1 MGDEGLRTGLVFI
14 DTSSYENKN
23 FQFGQHVLAKLEEFA
38 DSQYIRVLLPDVIDK
53 EVMGHIISRA
63 EESLAAAKKINRDLA
78 FLSAFGGLPREF
90 SSKGRDKGAVL
101 ERAMAAYEEFK
112 ATEEVELLETS
123 TVDSGAVFDRY
134 FSSRPPFGSPGKKHE
149 FPDAFALEIVRAT
162 AEARSMP
169 VYVVSSDK
177 DMERY
182 CEEFPDRMIY
192 LERLD
197 DFIGLVNKY
206 EADLAEP
213 ARLASKAFEALKD
226 KITEAIG
233 EALKEAAFSCS
244 DLEEFEYEVA
254 DVDALS
260 VAVEAI
266 NIIDSERDGAE
277 IELTV
282 KVDFCADFTV
292 TDYDSSPWDPEDK
305 CYIYLEEY
313 ELSTRCIEAIQVY
326 VCLRYENG
334 LIVNAEIDELWLE
347 DAAIDLSYKPVR
359 EQIAN
364 DGLEWD

>member
-1 MGDEGLRTGLVFI
+1 MSDEGLITGLVFI

-23 FQFGQHVLAKLEEFA
+23 FQFGQHVLNKVEEFA
-38 DSQYIRVLLPDVIDK
+38 DSQYIRILLPDVIDM
-53 EVMGHIISRA
+53 EVKSHIISRT

-78 FLSAFGGLPREF
+78 FLSAFGGLPSEF
-90 SSKGRDKGAVL
+90 PSKGRDKGTVL
-101 ERAMAAYEEFK
+101 ERAIAAYEKFK

-123 TVDSGAVFDRY
+123 AVDSSVVFERY
-134 FSSRPPFGSPGKKHE
+134 FSSKPPFGSPGKKHE

-162 AEARSMP
+162 AEARSMR

-197 DFIGLVNKY
+197 DFVGLVNKY

-213 ARLASKAFEALKD
+213 TRLANKAFEALKD
-226 KITEAIG
+226 KIIEAIG

-254 DVDALS
+254 DVEALD
-260 VAVEAI
+260 VAVESI
-266 NIIDSERDGAE
+266 NIIDSGRNGAE

-282 KVDFCADFTV
+282 KVDFFADFTV
-292 TDYDSSPWDPEDK
+292 TDYDNSPWDPEDK

-313 ELSTRCIEAIQVY
+313 DVSTRCAEVIQVY
-326 VCLRYENG
+326 VCLGYENG
-334 LIVNAEIDELWLE
+334 LIVNSEIEEIWFE
-347 DAAIDLSYKPVR
+347 DAVIDLSYKPVR
-359 EQIAN
+359 EQIAIA
-364 DGLEWD
+364 DLEED